1 MVFREAYEAAM
12 EGILPAKD
20 AGCLTAKGIKIQGK
34 GGQEVVFVLLR
45 QPFTFRGVTK
55 SFY

>member
-1 MVFREAYEAAM
+1 M